1 MDTTF
6 RLIDTHAHL
15 HLAAFDDDRAEVLR
29 RAADAGVARI
39 IEIGYDLPS
48 SRAAI
53 ALAEQHPQIYAVVGV
68 QPNHAHEAPADWR
81 DQVAELARHPR
92 VLAIGEIGLDYY
104 WKDVPP
110 ALQDQFFRS
119 QLALADE
126 LGLPVVIHS
135 RDAQADT
142 VAVLRDH
149 YGSAYRNSPRGIM
162 HSFSGTWDYA
172 AACLELGFL
181 LSFSGPLTFKRSQEL
196 REVAARLPA
205 DRLLV
210 ETDSPYLS
218 PHPHRGR
225 RNEPAHVRLVA
236 EQIAVVRECNLA
248 ELASQLWS
256 NATSLLA
263 LD

>member
-1 MDTTF
+1 MV
-6 RLIDTHAHL
+6 RLMDTHAHL
-15 HLAAFDDDRAEVLR
+15 HLAAFDADRAEVLG
-29 RAADAGVARI
+29 RAAAAGVARI

-53 ALAEQHPQIYAVVGV
+53 ALADQHPQIYAVVGV
-68 QPNHAHEAPADWR
+68 QPNHAHEAPPDWR
-81 DQVAELARHPR
+81 EQVAELARHPK

-110 ALQDQFFRS
+110 DVQDQFFRS
-119 QLALADE
+119 QLTLADE

-135 RDAQADT
+135 RDAQNDT
-142 VAVLRDH
+142 VRVLRDH
-149 YGSAYRNSPRGIM
+149 CGNTSPATPRGIM
-162 HSFSGTWDYA
+162 HSFSGDWDYA

-181 LSFSGPLTFKRSQEL
+181 LSFSGPLTFKRSDEL
-196 REVAARLPA
+196 RAVAAQAPL

-225 RNEPAHVRLVA
+225 RNEPACVRLVA
-236 EQIAVVRECNLA
+236 EQLAAVRECSLA
-248 ELASQLWS
+248 ELAPQLWS
-256 NATSLLA
+256 NAEQVFA
-263 LD
+263 FD